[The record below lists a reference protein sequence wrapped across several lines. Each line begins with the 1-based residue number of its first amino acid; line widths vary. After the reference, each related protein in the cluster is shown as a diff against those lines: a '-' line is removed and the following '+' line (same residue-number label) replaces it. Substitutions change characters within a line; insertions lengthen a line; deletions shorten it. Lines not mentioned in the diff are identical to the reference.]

1 MADGR
6 RSENGGKHGHGKLRY
21 PPCRRVAFCRFLID
35 VIRGY
40 VRRPSIGL
48 CRQTPD
54 VWNQLSRL
62 CDPDRC
68 NCLVW

>member
-1 MADGR
+1 
-6 RSENGGKHGHGKLRY
+6 
-21 PPCRRVAFCRFLID
+21 VAFYRFPID
-35 VIRGY
+35 VIRGF
-40 VRRPSIGL
+40 VRRPSIGP

-54 VWNQLSRL
+54 VWNQLSHL